1 MPFALRKSSRKSRNT
16 YTYNS
21 KKEKSALITRKPT
34 SKNTFS
40 PIFRGKFTSFFHFI
54 SLKSIAAISLAI
66 IGVGVT
72 VAAIFGISFWL
83 YSKAVTSNFF
93 ATKHIDIAGNVRLSR
108 DMVLQYGGI
117 NEGDNSLSVS
127 IAEIERNL
135 HDTPWVEEV
144 SVKRL
149 LPDRFVIKLK
159 ERLPSFWI
167 QKDGTLYYA
176 NEKGEIIAP
185 VESRNFLSL
194 PTLTIEPGGEESS
207 IYLSKLLKD
216 LRNDVLPIEAG
227 SIASITASASRGIEI
242 YLEDREMRLS
252 ISTDDWEKKKKK
264 IGIALGDLARRQELG
279 RVRELR
285 VVDGNV
291 WVIRDRRA
299 GITGR
304 EANG

>member
-16 YTYNS
+16 YTYNP
-21 KKEKSALITRKPT
+21 KKEKPALITRKPA
-34 SKNTFS
+34 SKNQFS
-40 PIFRGKFTSFFHFI
+40 PIFRGKFTNFFHFI
-54 SLKSIAAISLAI
+54 SFKSIAAISLAI

-135 HDTPWVEEV
+135 HATPWVEEV

-167 QKDGTLYYA
+167 QKNGTLYYA

-207 IYLSKLLKD
+207 VYLSKLLKD
-216 LRNDVLPIEAG
+216 LRNDALPIEAG

-252 ISTDDWEKKKKK
+252 ISTDDWEGNLAK
-264 IGIALGDLARRQELG
+264 IGIALGDLAKRQELG